1 MPNTHDRSVEKDPQ
15 GVTHLS
21 DKETGDVLTVRG
33 DGDTFVATQ
42 RHLEGKSYQ
51 CIPITKVAA
60 MVNDVSHAT
69 SASLVFK
76 NEEGIESKVLSLA
89 GDFEDEGDTLTF
101 ADKKITVMLNSDA
114 CNQARRLIATSEEE
128 EGENMNT
135 NFIKTKTG
143 QRQRGGGMR
152 AVSNPM
158 SVPPQVRKRYG
169 DRSLL
174 HPSNSGSGND
184 GGINMNPAMPIDKYQ
199 RKGLTEAE
207 VTEKHRNEYVAARL
221 ALSSTTGTGAADGR
235 YLESLEQAKS
245 EVLIFEKSDGYFTLE
260 GGVGD
265 DENDLPEGTFF
276 M

>member
-1 MPNTHDRSVEKDPQ
+1 M
-15 GVTHLS
+15 
-21 DKETGDVLTVRG
+21 LTVRG
-33 DGDTFVATQ
+33 DGDTFVANQ
-42 RHLEGKSYQ
+42 RNLEGKSYQ

-60 MVNDVSHAT
+60 MVNDVAHAT

-101 ADKKITVMLNSDA
+101 ANKKITVMLNSDA

-128 EGENMNT
+128 EGENMNM
-135 NFIKTKTG
+135 NFIKTG

-235 YLESLEQAKS
+235 YLESLEEAQS
-245 EVLIFEKSDGYFTLE
+245 EVLIFEKSDGYFTLPYAIDPLTD
-260 GGVGD
+260 V
-265 DENDLPEGTFF
+265 NDLPEGTFF